1 MVVSRLASFYISAD
15 QNSFVPETKGVALE
29 DIDQLFGGTSHREA
43 GEAMEQHDDKAQT
56 GEFDEN
62 VEKGDGVKNVVSST
76 QK

>member
-1 MVVSRLASFYISAD
+1 
-15 QNSFVPETKGVALE
+15 VALE

-62 VEKGDGVKNVVSST
+62 VEKGDGVKNVVLPS